1 MAHDWAAHV
10 SPVAGK
16 AATTLSLLAST
27 MAWHHHPAQGQHFC
41 FISLFGYFALWFLA
55 CSPIFFIFFLSTSTW
70 GSTRIGGGSH
80 RTEVGLRVGWHIRQT
95 YPASDFTFNFRA
107 LLDWLGEPPLGSPLI
122 HCRRTSRF
130 DWKCTTGH
138 SASTADTWRSASART
153 KSTLWLPQKAS
164 PSIPAGALTF
174 EPLRNQKVHWSHRS
188 SCHILV
194 APSPASRAEK
204 GKLLLIGTSLC
215 WHTFR
220 RHFSWQLV
228 YRLMFLSIWSSKC
241 LKGFESIIWA
251 LLRGNQSFYRK
262 GLP

>member
-1 MAHDWAAHV
+1 MTSSSSSGPTFLLYISFWLFRFV
-10 SPVAGK
+10 VPG
-16 AATTLSLLAST
+16 LLAS
-27 MAWHHHPAQGQHFC
+27 
-41 FISLFGYFALWFLA
+41 
-55 CSPIFFIFFLSTSTW
+55 FFIFFLSTSTW

-138 SASTADTWRSASART
+138 SASTADTWRSASAST